1 MIVTPRSVNKE
12 ILSNLIHC
20 PARNKDDLKLSQPYQ
35 SEIYNRFINKGNEEK
50 VLNLTGY
57 PLFFSVQKS

>member
-1 MIVTPRSVNKE
+1 MIVTPRSVNQE
-12 ILSNLIHC
+12 SLSNLIHC

-35 SEIYNRFINKGNEEK
+35 SDIYKRFIKKGNGEK
-50 VLNLTGY
+50 VLNLTSY